1 VTFRRSSERS
11 KQQCGGFPYAQPMTP
26 AGDLLGEFVQGLAL
40 EGPLPLNLTDVRYNK
55 DLAIAALA

>member
-1 VTFRRSSERS
+1 
-11 KQQCGGFPYAQPMTP
+11 MTP

-40 EGPLPLNLTDVRYNK
+40 EGFLPLNLTDVRYNK